1 MKKIVKWILMLLIC
15 VMFSGMPTHAKD
27 AHDYTDV
34 YVNSWFY
41 VYVKDVSAKELM
53 TGMDSTTFGVDDKLA
68 RAQFATVLYRMAGK
82 PNLTYERKFADVP
95 NGEFFSIPVTWAS
108 KMEIV
113 TGYSDTDL
121 FGSEDT
127 INREQLATMLYRYA
141 WSMGCVDTTIRC
153 DYSSYPDADAVNDFA
168 SEAMKW
174 AIGIGLITGDQGYL
188 NPQGEVNRAVC
199 ATMISRF
206 SDLIDGSYN
215 TLYDSVIQKYV
226 IAAIDDWNANQ
237 FIENDMSYLC
247 VYNNTMGKIGYYY
260 EDIDQDGTNE
270 LFIGRIKDS
279 DVDDG
284 TEDKDESSDTG
295 DSDPEDS
302 DTEKSGSQYE
312 DVVYDLYTIKNREI
326 IHVAMSKERN
336 QYYLC
341 ADNTIV
347 NESSVNTSVL
357 SWNYYNFIHSGLSLR
372 ERIVYDE
379 FLDAENPW
387 FYSVRD
393 DVEYDTFY
401 KSISEEE
408 AKRLIGSYFHRSIK
422 YTPLTEF

>member
-1 MKKIVKWILMLLIC
+1 M
-15 VMFSGMPTHAKD
+15 
-27 AHDYTDV
+27 
-34 YVNSWFY
+34 
-41 VYVKDVSAKELM
+41 
-53 TGMDSTTFGVDDKLA
+53 
-68 RAQFATVLYRMAGK
+68 
-82 PNLTYERKFADVP
+82 
-95 NGEFFSIPVTWAS
+95 
-108 KMEIV
+108 
-113 TGYSDTDL
+113 
-121 FGSEDT
+121 
-127 INREQLATMLYRYA
+127 
-141 WSMGCVDTTIRC
+141 
-153 DYSSYPDADAVNDFA
+153 
-168 SEAMKW
+168 
-174 AIGIGLITGDQGYL
+174 
-188 NPQGEVNRAVC
+188 
-199 ATMISRF
+199 
-206 SDLIDGSYN
+206 
-215 TLYDSVIQKYV
+215 
-226 IAAIDDWNANQ
+226 
-237 FIENDMSYLC
+237 
-247 VYNNTMGKIGYYY
+247 
-260 EDIDQDGTNE
+260 
-270 LFIGRIKDS
+270 
-279 DVDDG
+279 DDG